1 MKTSGMNTQEINNSE
16 LRYRRLFETAQDGIL
31 ILNAKTG
38 AIIDVNPFLIN
49 MLGYTLDEF
58 IGKKLWEVGA
68 FKDIKA
74 SKDAFTILKK
84 KKYIRYKDLPLLA
97 KNGRTFPVEFVSNV
111 YMVGNEKVIQCNIRD
126 ISEHKNI
133 LNELRRSETLLREL
147 SVRDP
152 LTGLFNRR
160 YMEETLK
167 RELSRESRKKLSLG
181 IIILDLDNLKYL
193 NDQYGHATGD
203 TILVD
208 LAKILLKFTRKED
221 FSSRIGGDEFV
232 VVLPDT
238 TKMVTKKRAE
248 LIRDKVREIKIMYE
262 NKAITGITVS
272 EGVAAFPEDGNDYD
286 ALLLAADQALYR
298 AKNEGRDRVMVAGDT
313 LTHDSMA

>member
-262 NKAITGITVS
+262 NKAITGITVFRRCRCIPR
-272 EGVAAFPEDGNDYD
+272 GWQR
-286 ALLLAADQALYR
+286 L
-298 AKNEGRDRVMVAGDT
+298 
-313 LTHDSMA
+313 

>member
-1 MKTSGMNTQEINNSE
+1 MKPNQSDSREVNDSE

-31 ILNAKTG
+31 ILNATTG
-38 AIIDVNPFLIN
+38 AITDVNPFLID
-49 MLGYTLDEF
+49 MLGFSRDEF

-68 FKDIKA
+68 FRDVKA
-74 SKDAFTILKK
+74 SKEAFKILQK

-97 KNGRTFPVEFVSNV
+97 KSGKTFPVEFISNV

-126 ISEHKNI
+126 ISEHKHA

-167 RELSRESRKKLSLG
+167 RELSREARKKRTLG
-181 IIILDLDNLKYL
+181 IFMLDLDNLKYF

-203 TILVD
+203 TILIE
-208 LAKILLKFTRKED
+208 LAKLLLALVRQED

-232 VVLPDT
+232 VVLPDAS
-238 TKMVTKKRAE
+238 KKVIQKRAE
-248 LIRDKVREIKIMYE
+248 LLLEQVHDIQILHERKVLG
-262 NKAITGITVS
+262 GITIS
-272 EGVAAFPEDGNDYD
+272 GGIAAYPEDGNDSE
-286 ALLLAADQALYR
+286 AILLAADQALYR
-298 AKNEGRDRVMVAGDT
+298 AKNEGRDRIIVAGDK
-313 LTHDSMA
+313 LIHD

>member
-58 IGKKLWEVGA
+58 IGKKLWDVGA

-84 KKYIRYKDLPLLA
+84 KKYIRYKDLPLMA

-248 LIRDKVREIKIMYE
+248 LIRDKVREIQIMFE
-262 NKAITGITVS
+262 NKAITGFTVS

-298 AKNEGRDRVMVAGDT
+298 AKNEGRDRVMVAGDS